1 MRIRPSQAAITS
13 ARPAALPPNIGRLGG
28 RLLMLLPLLLLLLQL
43 LLLLL
48 QRLCLHRCCFLSPGG

>member
-28 RLLMLLPLLLLLLQL
+28 RLLLLLLLLV
-43 LLLLL
+43 L
-48 QRLCLHRCCFLSPGG
+48 QRLCLHHCCFLAPGG

>member
-28 RLLMLLPLLLLLLQL
+28 RLLLLLLLLL
-43 LLLLL
+43 VL
-48 QRLCLHRCCFLSPGG
+48 QRLCLHHCCFLSPGG

>member
-28 RLLMLLPLLLLLLQL
+28 RLLLLLPLLLLL

>member
-1 MRIRPSQAAITS
+1 MRILPSQAAITS

-28 RLLMLLPLLLLLLQL
+28 RLLLLLPLLL